1 MQGKN
6 FLNNNKR
13 LSTTL
18 YSEEIHSDLT
28 VTLYSDVS
36 SDVSSNPVVTL
47 YSDVS
52 SDSLYSDTSSDE
64 LYIVVLS
71 IEELSTLYSELL
83 TVRGRRPKCGPLFNT
98 VLSTAL
104 DTV

>member
-1 MQGKN
+1 M
-6 FLNNNKR
+6 
-13 LSTTL
+13 
-18 YSEEIHSDLT
+18 
-28 VTLYSDVS
+28 TLYSDAS

-47 YSDVS
+47 YSDEYSDTS

-83 TVRGRRPKCGPLFNT
+83 TVRGRRPDCGSLFNT

>member
-1 MQGKN
+1 M
-6 FLNNNKR
+6 
-13 LSTTL
+13 
-18 YSEEIHSDLT
+18 
-28 VTLYSDVS
+28 TLYSDVS

-47 YSDVS
+47 YSDEYSDTS
-52 SDSLYSDTSSDE
+52 SDEYSDTSSDE

-83 TVRGRRPKCGPLFNT
+83 TVRGRRPDCGSLFNT